1 MNFFVANP
9 HFEWLRLRVINLCTF
24 CGYSPLA
31 SGGTVDVYRAR
42 ADPPIAQPPRNRPL
56 LNRAAF
62 AGMAIFLAINS
73 PGILHGQTPASESE
87 RDPVVMTVLGP
98 RVRAADRI
106 AAYRQRVQIENLL
119 KTLVDSGANRVTR
132 EQSRRQLIEEIKKPK
147 GKELL
152 LELIKK
158 RNDPVLEAAAV
169 TAFAEAQPELSD
181 VRNLT

>member
-1 MNFFVANP
+1 M
-9 HFEWLRLRVINLCTF
+9 
-24 CGYSPLA
+24 
-31 SGGTVDVYRAR
+31 VDVYRAR
-42 ADPPIAQPPRNRPL
+42 ADPAGARQLGPVLASFQQQALASRPNAQPPRNRPL